1 MAFDLEDN
9 HERVVGNRLEA
20 ETCQKLW
27 RSVLALEALDWRKR
41 IQASARGWTELH
53 LDGKRHPLKSNMEEK
68 RLLRIRASSA
78 EFREL
83 TELAGVSCK
92 PEKFI
97 SWATSDT
104 KFSWYGRDWGVT

>member
-1 MAFDLEDN
+1 MAFNLEEN

-20 ETCQKLW
+20 EACQKLW

-41 IQASARGWTELH
+41 IQASSRGWSELH
-53 LDGKRHPLKSNMEEK
+53 LDGTRHPLKSHMEEK
-68 RLLRIRASSA
+68 RLLRIRANSA

-92 PEKFI
+92 PDKFI
-97 SWATSDT
+97 SWATADT
-104 KFSWYGRDWGVT
+104 RIESRGRDWGMA